1 MEKKSLRIAAIIFLV
16 LLAVVLFFI
25 LKDRPNKSND
35 NTDPITEDTR
45 KFKEEYEEVN
55 SNDGAVKITISNNA
69 PVKYL
74 SYSDLE
80 NKINNKESFVV
91 YFGFPTCPW
100 CRNIINVLFDTA
112 NDNNANI
119 YYINNRELKSNSSE
133 DYNKIY
139 ELVYDY
145 LDTDNTGTKVLYVPD
160 VYFFKEGNIVGHH
173 LGSVESQTNP
183 KVLLNSTQK
192 KELKGIYQ
200 DLFNKIK

>member
-45 KFKEEYEEVN
+45 KFKEEYEKVN
-55 SNDGAVKITISNNA
+55 SNDGAVKITIPNNA

-74 SYSDLE
+74 SSDELFTKIE
-80 NKINNKESFVV
+80 NKENFVV
-91 YFGFPTCPW
+91 YIGFPTCPW
-100 CRNIINVLFDTA
+100 CRNIVNVLFDTA
-112 NDNNANI
+112 NDNGATI
-119 YYINNRELKSNSSE
+119 YYINARELKSSSLE
-133 DYNKIY
+133 NYNKIY
-139 ELVYDY
+139 ELLYDY
-145 LDTDNTGTKVLYVPD
+145 LDTDQTGNKVLYVPD
-160 VYFFKEGNIVGHH
+160 VYFFKDGSIVGHH
-173 LGSVESQTNP
+173 LGSVASQTNP
-183 KVLLNSTQK
+183 KILLNSTQK

>member
-55 SNDGAVKITISNNA
+55 SNDGAVKITIPNNA

-74 SYSDLE
+74 SSDELFTKIE
-80 NKINNKESFVV
+80 NKENFVV
-91 YFGFPTCPW
+91 YIGFPTCPW
-100 CRNIINVLFDTA
+100 CRNIVNVLFDTA
-112 NDNNANI
+112 NDNGATI
-119 YYINNRELKSNSSE
+119 YYINARELKSSSLE
-133 DYNKIY
+133 NYNKIY
-139 ELVYDY
+139 ELLYDY
-145 LDTDNTGTKVLYVPD
+145 LDTDQTGNKVLYVPD
-160 VYFFKEGNIVGHH
+160 VYFFKDGSIVGHH
-173 LGSVESQTNP
+173 LGSVASQTNP
-183 KVLLNSTQK
+183 KVLLNSAQK
-192 KELKGIYQ
+192 KELKVIYQ

>member
-1 MEKKSLRIAAIIFLV
+1 MEKKSLRIAAIIFLI

-25 LKDRPNKSND
+25 LKDKPNKSND

-55 SNDGAVKITISNNA
+55 SDAGAVKITIPNNA

-74 SYSDLE
+74 SSDELFT
-80 NKINNKESFVV
+80 KIEKKETFVV
-91 YFGFPTCPW
+91 YIGFPTCPW
-100 CRNIINVLFDTA
+100 CRNIVNVLFDTA
-112 NDNNANI
+112 NDNGVTI
-119 YYINNRELKSNSSE
+119 YYINKRKLKDE
-133 DYNKIY
+133 EYNKIY
-139 ELVYDY
+139 ELLYDY
-145 LDTDNTGTKVLYVPD
+145 LYTDKTGNKVLYVPD
-160 VYFFKEGNIVGHH
+160 VYFFKDGSIVGHH

-192 KELKGIYQ
+192 KELKSIYQ

>member
-1 MEKKSLRIAAIIFLV
+1 MEKKSLRIAAIIFLI

-55 SNDGAVKITISNNA
+55 SNDGAVKITIPSNA

-74 SYSDLE
+74 SSDELFTKIE
-80 NKINNKESFVV
+80 NKENFVV
-91 YFGFPTCPW
+91 YIGFPTCPW
-100 CRNIINVLFDTA
+100 CRNIVNVLFDTA
-112 NDNNANI
+112 NDNGATI
-119 YYINNRELKSNSSE
+119 YYINKRKLKDE
-133 DYNKIY
+133 EYNKIY
-139 ELVYDY
+139 ELLYDY
-145 LDTDNTGTKVLYVPD
+145 LDTDKTGNKVLYVPD
-160 VYFFKEGNIVGHH
+160 VYFFKDGSIVGHH
-173 LGSVESQTNP
+173 LGSVASQTNP

>member
-1 MEKKSLRIAAIIFLV
+1 MEKKSLRIAAIIFLI

-25 LKDRPNKSND
+25 LKDEPNKSND
-35 NTDPITEDTR
+35 NTAPITEDTR

-55 SNDGAVKITISNNA
+55 SNDGAVKITIPSNA

-74 SYSDLE
+74 SSDELFTKIE
-80 NKINNKESFVV
+80 NKENFVV
-91 YFGFPTCPW
+91 YIGFPTCPW
-100 CRNIINVLFDTA
+100 CRNIVNVLFDTA
-112 NDNNANI
+112 NDNGATI
-119 YYINNRELKSNSSE
+119 YYINKRKLKDE
-133 DYNKIY
+133 EYNKIY
-139 ELVYDY
+139 ELLYDY
-145 LDTDNTGTKVLYVPD
+145 LDTDKTGNKVLYVPD
-160 VYFFKEGNIVGHH
+160 VYFFKDGSIVGHH

>member
-1 MEKKSLRIAAIIFLV
+1 MEKKSLRIAAIIFLI

-55 SNDGAVKITISNNA
+55 SNDGAVKITIPSNA

-74 SYSDLE
+74 SSDELFTKIE
-80 NKINNKESFVV
+80 NKENFVV
-91 YFGFPTCPW
+91 YIGFPTCPW
-100 CRNIINVLFDTA
+100 CRNIVNVLFDTA
-112 NDNNANI
+112 NDNGATI
-119 YYINNRELKSNSSE
+119 YYINKRKLKDE
-133 DYNKIY
+133 EYNKIY
-139 ELVYDY
+139 ELLYDY
-145 LDTDNTGTKVLYVPD
+145 LDTDKTGNKVLYVPD
-160 VYFFKEGNIVGHH
+160 VYFFKDGSIVGHH
-173 LGSVESQTNP
+173 LGSVVSQTNP

>member
-1 MEKKSLRIAAIIFLV
+1 MEKKSLRIAAIIFLI

-55 SNDGAVKITISNNA
+55 SNDGAVKITIPSNA

-74 SYSDLE
+74 SSDELFTKIE
-80 NKINNKESFVV
+80 NKENFVV
-91 YFGFPTCPW
+91 YIGFPTCPW
-100 CRNIINVLFDTA
+100 CRNIVNVLFDTA
-112 NDNNANI
+112 NDNGATI
-119 YYINNRELKSNSSE
+119 YYINKRKLKDE
-133 DYNKIY
+133 EYNKIY
-139 ELVYDY
+139 ELLYDY
-145 LDTDNTGTKVLYVPD
+145 LDTDKTGNKVLYVPD
-160 VYFFKEGNIVGHH
+160 VYFFKDGSIVGHH
-173 LGSVESQTNP
+173 LGSVASQTNP
-183 KVLLNSTQK
+183 KVLLNNTQK

>member
-55 SNDGAVKITISNNA
+55 SNDGAVKITIPNNA

-74 SYSDLE
+74 SSDELFTKIE
-80 NKINNKESFVV
+80 NKENFVV
-91 YFGFPTCPW
+91 YIGFPTCPW
-100 CRNIINVLFDTA
+100 CRNIVNVLFDTA
-112 NDNNANI
+112 NDNGATI
-119 YYINNRELKSNSSE
+119 YYINARELKSSSLE
-133 DYNKIY
+133 NYNKIY
-139 ELVYDY
+139 ELLYDY
-145 LDTDNTGTKVLYVPD
+145 LDTDQTGNKVLYVPD
-160 VYFFKEGNIVGHH
+160 VYFFKDGSIVGHH
-173 LGSVESQTNP
+173 LGSVASQTNP
-183 KVLLNSTQK
+183 KILLNSAQK
-192 KELKGIYQ
+192 KELKVIYQ

>member
-1 MEKKSLRIAAIIFLV
+1 MEKKSLRIAAIIFLI

-25 LKDRPNKSND
+25 LRDKPNKSND

-55 SNDGAVKITISNNA
+55 SNDGAVKITIPSNA

-74 SYSDLE
+74 SSDELFTKIE
-80 NKINNKESFVV
+80 NKENFVV
-91 YFGFPTCPW
+91 YIGFPTCPW
-100 CRNIINVLFDTA
+100 CRNIVNVLFDTA
-112 NDNNANI
+112 NDNGATI
-119 YYINNRELKSNSSE
+119 YYINKRKLKDE
-133 DYNKIY
+133 EYNKIY
-139 ELVYDY
+139 ELLYDY
-145 LDTDNTGTKVLYVPD
+145 LDTDKTGNKVLYVPD
-160 VYFFKEGNIVGHH
+160 VYFFKDGSIVGHH
-173 LGSVESQTNP
+173 LGSVASQTNP

>member
-55 SNDGAVKITISNNA
+55 SNEGAVKITIPNNA

-74 SYSDLE
+74 SSDELFTKIE
-80 NKINNKESFVV
+80 NKENFVV
-91 YFGFPTCPW
+91 YIGFPTCPW
-100 CRNIINVLFDTA
+100 CRNIVNVLFDTA
-112 NDNNANI
+112 NDNGATI
-119 YYINNRELKSNSSE
+119 YYINSRELKSSSLE
-133 DYNKIY
+133 NYNKIY
-139 ELVYDY
+139 ELLYDY
-145 LDTDNTGTKVLYVPD
+145 LDTDQTGNKVLYVPD
-160 VYFFKEGNIVGHH
+160 VYFFKDGSIVGHH

>member
-55 SNDGAVKITISNNA
+55 SNDGAVKITIPNNA

-74 SYSDLE
+74 SSDELFTKIE
-80 NKINNKESFVV
+80 NKENFVV
-91 YFGFPTCPW
+91 YIGFPTCPW
-100 CRNIINVLFDTA
+100 CRNIVNVLFDTA
-112 NDNNANI
+112 NDNGATI
-119 YYINNRELKSNSSE
+119 YYINARELKSSSLE
-133 DYNKIY
+133 NYNKIY
-139 ELVYDY
+139 ELLYDY
-145 LDTDNTGTKVLYVPD
+145 LDTDQTGNKVLYVPD
-160 VYFFKEGNIVGHH
+160 VYFFKDGSIVGHH
-173 LGSVESQTNP
+173 LGSVASQTNP
-183 KVLLNSTQK
+183 KILLNSTQK